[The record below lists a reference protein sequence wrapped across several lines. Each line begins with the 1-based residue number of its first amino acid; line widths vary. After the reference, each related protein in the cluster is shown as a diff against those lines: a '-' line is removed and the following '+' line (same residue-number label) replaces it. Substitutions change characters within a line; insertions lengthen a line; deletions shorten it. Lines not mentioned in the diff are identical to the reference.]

1 MNASKINHQKAGLVI
16 LNGFKEV
23 YRENSNTS
31 HTDFHVFTH
40 MHMQTA
46 SNFFPEG
53 PLELFFRKEGSGIFG
68 WRKGPLIF

>member
-1 MNASKINHQKAGLVI
+1 MNASKIRNHQKAGLVI

-46 SNFFPEG
+46 HVLIDYSM
-53 PLELFFRKEGSGIFG
+53 FG
-68 WRKGPLIF
+68 LIFNKMRD